1 MIALDTLTTFLGWC
15 SVINIGVLVLSTL
28 TLIIMRK
35 PVTGI
40 HSKLFGLNPAELPAT
55 YFQYLGN
62 YKIAIFIFN
71 LVPYIALKVMS

>member
-1 MIALDTLTTFLGWC
+1 MIAIDTLTTFLGWC
-15 SVINIGVLVLSTL
+15 SVINIGVLVLSTIIL
-28 TLIIMRK
+28 MIMRE
-35 PVTGI
+35 PIVGI
-40 HSKLFGLNPAELPAT
+40 HSRLFGLNPAELPAT